1 MKKRAVSEEAM
12 VVDVETTVPKVI
24 KDKMQEAEEEFVQD
38 LKDDRRLFLWDYQSA
53 RDSKDTLS

>member
-38 LKDDRRLFLWDYQSA
+38 LKDDRRLFL
-53 RDSKDTLS
+53 